1 MKKIDDFNDVD
12 DPKNILN
19 SEIHQDLFEKE
30 ILNIIQTNIKKQY
43 IEYENLGQNYLYLFN
58 NELSNNQKKE
68 IFIDLINY
76 VHQHILP
83 IVDYD
88 NIEDNVE
95 RILLAGQYI
104 YELICVDFLSSI
116 LPALLEKLN
125 ITSISEFDDIIN
137 LKYLN
142 TPGKF
147 KTDLLDVIRVV
158 IEQLNKLQS
167 ITPDVKNDTNYQ
179 KLLGKYFY
187 YQEII
192 TYTNTEL
199 FLNGFVRPVL
209 SKYET
214 DLIWKLL

>member
-1 MKKIDDFNDVD
+1 MKKIEDFNDVD

-19 SEIHQDLFEKE
+19 AEIHQDLLEKE
-30 ILNIIQTNIKKQY
+30 ILNIIQNNIKKQY
-43 IEYENLGQNYLYLFN
+43 IDYENLGQNYLHLFDESLTN
-58 NELSNNQKKE
+58 IQKKE
-68 IFIDLINY
+68 ILIDLINY
-76 VHQHILP
+76 VHHQILP

-88 NIEDNVE
+88 NLEDNVE

-104 YELICVDFLSSI
+104 YEFICVDFLASI
-116 LPALLEKLN
+116 LPALMEKLN
-125 ITSISEFDDIIN
+125 ITSVSEFDDIIN
-137 LKYLN
+137 LKYIN
-142 TPGKF
+142 SPAKF
-147 KTDLLDVIRVV
+147 KNDLLDVLRVV

-192 TYTNTEL
+192 TYASLEM
-199 FLNGFVRPVL
+199 FLENFVRPIL